1 MTEVTLTF
9 LQTEQPSIQVGDT
22 AYYCPTVN
30 SGGFSTAEQTDI
42 VEIGLITE
50 VEYHQPSYIK
60 CNSLGSAS
68 PSTDDFILFSKDNA
82 VNMSSPTG
90 YYAKV
95 KFVNNSLI
103 KSEMFAASCD
113 VFESSK

>member
-1 MTEVTLTF
+1 MAEITITF
-9 LQTEQPSIQVGDT
+9 ANDINTSVQVGDT

-50 VEYHQPSYIK
+50 VEYQSSYIK

-68 PSTDDFILFSKDNA
+68 PSADDFILFSKDNA